1 MAFFIT
7 DNTLSFIIKIVTQ
20 LTFYNGNFIAIY
32 SQLMTFMEL
41 QISGPEL
48 SDATYVLNYIMS
60 YTFVSSVNTE
70 SHICIFH

>member
-1 MAFFIT
+1 VAFFIT
-7 DNTLSFIIKIVTQ
+7 DNTLPFIIKIVTQ

-32 SQLMTFMEL
+32 SKQMTFMEL

-60 YTFVSSVNTE
+60 YKYE